1 MLGLTATEGA
11 CIDYMSPSMFFFF
24 ILRKKKKRKKK
35 LFSLVLKT
43 LIKLARHYKR
53 LLCGQL

>member
-1 MLGLTATEGA
+1 MLGLTATEGT
-11 CIDYMSPSMFFFF
+11 CIDYMSLSMFFF
-24 ILRKKKKRKKK
+24 KEKKRGKKK